1 MLKNLKIYMEK
12 KSSKNRKKILVMGL
26 PEQEKLIL
34 VKFYVINL
42 MLNGLTQI

>member
-1 MLKNLKIYMEK
+1 MEK

-26 PEQEKLIL
+26 PGAGKLIL